1 MQQYNPMSTFS
12 ARNTLPDSWAEKSHC
27 PICGM
32 IPLWVLHQQSA
43 PDEMNCPRCGT
54 AFQVDTVGRHL
65 FLTQTPP
72 GYLEPVGERW
82 LPAKDIR
89 EYGTQHPWSSSSPVA
104 EQPNPI
110 VETLKPG
117 SPSEEAEVNTTHL
130 NPESIPDAV
139 ASTMPNVSAE
149 LVQKAR
155 ELGELGN
162 SRYKIRMILMET
174 EKISAEEIDEVMHV
188 AFQEADKKNEQ
199 QNRTLLII
207 GGILVLLCICS
218 VVVVSIFRNVS
229 SSISPAFD
237 DAEQQSPSAQQSPIQ
252 EEQDNVSLPFLPETV
267 QQLMP
272 LLSGESPDFPEPKIL
287 QGAPTGNKRYT
298 CPTDSASAASIF
310 GGTASNWTMT
320 PSPMSWAYFTLV
332 PTTLYIPSGLT
343 GEILYLNE
351 SGGGT
356 RSAPGP
362 ATIQN
367 ATMILIMCE

>member
-1 MQQYNPMSTFS
+1 MSTFS
-12 ARNTLPDSWAEKSHC
+12 PRPTLPDTWAEKSHC

-65 FLTQTPP
+65 YLTQTPP

-82 LPAKDIR
+82 LPAKEIR
-89 EYGTQHPWSSSSPVA
+89 AYTAQHPWS
-104 EQPNPI
+104 PNPPVTSQSNPTAEGI
-110 VETLKPG
+110 QSE
-117 SPSEEAEVNTTHL
+117 SPSAQAEVKSTQL
-130 NPESIPDAV
+130 NPESIPDIV
-139 ASTMPNVSAE
+139 ANEIPGVSTE
-149 LVQKAR
+149 LVQKAK

-162 SRYKIRMILMET
+162 PRHKIRMILMET
-174 EKISAEEIDEVMHV
+174 EKISAEEMDEVMHV
-188 AFQEADKKNEQ
+188 AFQEADKKNQ
-199 QNRTLLII
+199 RQNRTLLII
-207 GGILVLLCICS
+207 GGILVVLCICS
-218 VVVVSIFRNVS
+218 VILVSIFRNIS
-229 SSISPAFD
+229 SSISPALD
-237 DAEQQSPSAQQSPIQ
+237 DAETQPSSAQQSPKP
-252 EEQDNVSLPFLPETV
+252 EEQGNLSLPFLPETV

-272 LLSGESPDFPEPKIL
+272 LLSGEPPDFPEPQIL
-287 QGAPTGNKRYT
+287 QGAPTGNQRYT

-310 GGTASNWTMT
+310 GGTASSWTMT

-343 GEILYLNE
+343 GEVLYLND